1 MKKHL
6 AKITILLSAI
16 ISVLLVSCT
25 GRNTKQYYKSPN
37 GKVVT
42 VWKDYIIFG
51 KYEDKNPPKEN
62 FIQMHYEQYQ
72 PDVLVTFKSNDSVIL
87 CYNCGK
93 NDTLDINFNDNYK
106 VKVFGPEYYYDYVQR
121 KTFSDTLVTFEFSYT
136 TIYDLFDRF
145 FVGVRECVGD
155 SVYSRLYRNNT
166 HNYKDR
172 VYSRYE

>member
-1 MKKHL
+1 MKNHL
-6 AKITILLSAI
+6 SKITILLAAI
-16 ISVLLVSCT
+16 TMLSLVGCT

-72 PDVLVTFKSNDSVIL
+72 PDVLLTFKSNDSVIL

-93 NDTLDINFNDNYK
+93 NDALDINFNDNYK
-106 VKVFGPEYYYDYVQR
+106 VKVFGPEYYYYYIQR
-121 KTFSDTLVTFEFSYT
+121 KTFSDTLATFEFFYNP
-136 TIYDLFDRF
+136 IYDLGDRIW
-145 FVGVRECVGD
+145 VEVRDCVGD
-155 SVYSRLYRNNT
+155 SVYERFYRNT
-166 HNYKDR
+166 TFNYKDR